1 MVRRVGEV
9 IIWVGVK
16 SRFTMRVIIAAS
28 MRIQ

>member
-9 IIWVGVK
+9 ILWLGVK
-16 SRFTMRVIIAAS
+16 SWLTMRVIIAAS